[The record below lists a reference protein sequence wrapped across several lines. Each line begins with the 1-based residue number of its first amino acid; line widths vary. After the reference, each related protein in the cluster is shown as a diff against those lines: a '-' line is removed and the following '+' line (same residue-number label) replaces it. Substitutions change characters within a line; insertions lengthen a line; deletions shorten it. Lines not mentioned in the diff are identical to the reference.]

1 MQYKTQLKE
10 VKKEPRMLSL
20 LGVQIMWKLFI
31 RNLKVSVSLRKQPTF
46 GDATTGFPAKWRLR
60 NDLGSASDWL
70 SKFPSRH
77 DKSEVLPRPG

>member
-31 RNLKVSVSLRKQPTF
+31 RNFKVTVNLRKQPTF
-46 GDATTGFPAKWRLR
+46 RDATTGFPAKWPLR
-60 NDLGSASDWL
+60 NDLDSASDWL
-70 SKFPSRH
+70 SKFPSLH
-77 DKSEVLPRPG
+77 DKSEALPRTG